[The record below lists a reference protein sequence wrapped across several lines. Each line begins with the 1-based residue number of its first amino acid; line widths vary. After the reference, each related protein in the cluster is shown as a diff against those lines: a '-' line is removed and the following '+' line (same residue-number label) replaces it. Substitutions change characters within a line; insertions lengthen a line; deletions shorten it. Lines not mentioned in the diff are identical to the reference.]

1 MQLRL
6 HPFTTRNATHTRS
19 PTAVVVQGELV
30 PFKVSISGVH
40 EDLQT
45 TTSASFNTKSDGGG
59 DMVAADRVEQAAP
72 PAGAAPRFARLK
84 ATQKHGNGW
93 GYMSDNFWRD
103 HKGNSDTPPRDW
115 GTGGQ

>member
-1 MQLRL
+1 M
-6 HPFTTRNATHTRS
+6 
-19 PTAVVVQGELV
+19 
-30 PFKVSISGVH
+30 
-40 EDLQT
+40 

-84 ATQKHGNGW
+84 ATQKKHGNGW
-93 GYMSDNFWRD
+93 GYMSDDFWRD

>member
-1 MQLRL
+1 MQLRSLTL
-6 HPFTTRNATHTRS
+6 HTTHTPS
-19 PTAVVVQGELV
+19 PTAIVQGELV
-30 PFKVSISGVH
+30 PNLVATDRV
-40 EDLQT
+40 EP
-45 TTSASFNTKSDGGG
+45 AAPPG

-84 ATQKHGNGW
+84 ATQKHGDGW
-93 GYMSDNFWRD
+93 GYMSDDFWRD